1 MKNDKYYDSLDKDI
15 MNKYA
20 PGADISK
27 PLFIITSVIV
37 DDDGKIDDGG
47 DYYIHKIALPGWYQV
62 SEIGIGIRE
71 KKNSNSYIM
80 IRWDDVENIIQTEDL
95 EDIYDELAD
104 DDYDDPDDIDD
115 YDDDDDD
122 LDDYD
127 EDDLLDELGGK
138 H

>member
-1 MKNDKYYDSLDKDI
+1 MKNDKYYDSLNEDI

-37 DDDGKIDDGG
+37 DDDGKI
-47 DYYIHKIALPGWYQV
+47 ALPGWYQV

-71 KKNSNSYIM
+71 KKNPNSYIM

-95 EDIYDELAD
+95 ENIYDELAD